1 MGAQSSDK
9 NSANYDPEASYDE
22 HPVRKITLRSFRI
35 GKFPVT
41 VEQFGSFMD
50 SGGYAEPGFWP
61 KGFGMF
67 KNPEAWQEQ
76 RAHADWPVVGV
87 SWYEAAAYCA
97 WAGGRL
103 PTEAEWKRAARGS
116 HNNRYPWG
124 NEPPLDHSRANYDR
138 IIKHPTPEA
147 DYPQGR
153 TKEGLSDLLGN
164 VQEWCSDWH
173 DYYVRGRHEDPLGP
187 ADGNVKVLRGGS
199 WDLVPEYVR
208 VSARFESE
216 PKDRYSVMGFR
227 YAGSA

>member
-1 MGAQSSDK
+1 VIDAEWRASDNNRRAIQSVAASPTGATSSVAPIQANSNPSIVRASPFGRIENCVTIPACTFAMGAQSSDK

-138 IIKHPTPEA
+138 IITPHP
-147 DYPQGR
+147 R
-153 TKEGLSDLLGN
+153 S
-164 VQEWCSDWH
+164 
-173 DYYVRGRHEDPLGP
+173 
-187 ADGNVKVLRGGS
+187 
-199 WDLVPEYVR
+199 
-208 VSARFESE
+208 
-216 PKDRYSVMGFR
+216 
-227 YAGSA
+227 